1 MTAAERIDVD
11 RFRRDG
17 FRLFTPTPTRWGDCD
32 RFGHI
37 NNVQFARY
45 YESGRLDYF
54 QRVLNLDSAPDAQN
68 SLIIAD
74 LYITFLSQINH
85 PCALEV
91 GTRISRL
98 GNSSFDFDAALFA
111 PGDDAA
117 LSTANATCVWFN
129 FRDNHSTPIPAAQ
142 RKIIEQFEG
151 IES

>member
-1 MTAAERIDVD
+1 MTAKERIDAD
-11 RFRRDG
+11 RLRRDG
-17 FRLFTPTPTRWGDCD
+17 FRFFTPTPTRWGDCD

-37 NNVQFARY
+37 NNVQFVRY

-74 LYITFLSQINH
+74 LYVTFLRQINH

-98 GNSSFDFDAALFA
+98 GSSSFDFEAAIFA

-129 FRDNHSTPIPAAQ
+129 FRDNHSTPIPAAE
-142 RKIIEQFEG
+142 RNIIKQFEG